1 MNAVKFKGGGHFL
14 GIPARDLSEEEWAAL
29 DAPTRRAL
37 LASGLY
43 EECAAAAVEAAPM
56 AVEETLPA
64 PKKKGG

>member
-14 GIPARDLSEEEWAAL
+14 GIPARDLSEEEWTAL
-29 DAPTRRAL
+29 GKPTRQAL

-43 EECAAAAVEAAPM
+43 EECAAAAVEAAPVV
-56 AVEETLPA
+56 VEEVTPT